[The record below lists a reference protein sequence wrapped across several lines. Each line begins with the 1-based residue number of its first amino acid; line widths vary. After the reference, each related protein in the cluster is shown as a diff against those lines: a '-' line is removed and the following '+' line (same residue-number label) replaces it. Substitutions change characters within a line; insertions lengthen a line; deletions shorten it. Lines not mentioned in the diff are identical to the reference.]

1 MQMKVKFVVDE
12 DFVNYYKPSMF
23 IGFPNC
29 SFKCDKE
36 NGNRICQ
43 NGRLAHE
50 PNIEID
56 PEELVDRF
64 IFNQISKAIVFG
76 GLEPLD
82 SYEDMLELIKAFRTY
97 TDADIV
103 IYTGYTEKELTDRID
118 EITQY
123 GNIVI
128 KYGRFIPGQQ
138 PHKDKV
144 LGVKL
149 ASSNQ
154 YAKRY
159 D

>member
-1 MQMKVKFVVDE
+1 MKVKFVVDE
-12 DFVNYYKPSMF
+12 DFVNYYRPALF
-23 IGFPNC
+23 IGFPKC

-36 NGNRICQ
+36 NGNKICQ
-43 NGRLAHE
+43 NGKLANE
-50 PNIEID
+50 PDIEVSID
-56 PEELVDRF
+56 DLIGRF
-64 IFNQISKAIVFG
+64 ILNSIPKAIVCG
-76 GLEPLD
+76 GLEPFD
-82 SYEDMLELIKAFRTY
+82 SYDDLLELVKQFRVY

-103 IYTGYTEKELTDRID
+103 IYTGYTEKELADRID

-123 GNIVI
+123 HNIVI

-149 ASSNQ
+149 ASNNQ

>member
-1 MQMKVKFVVDE
+1 MKVKFVVDE
-12 DFVNYYKPSMF
+12 DFVNYYRPAMF

-36 NGNRICQ
+36 NGNKICQ
-43 NGRLAHE
+43 NGGLAKE
-50 PNIEID
+50 PNIEVSID
-56 PEELVDRF
+56 DLVDRF
-64 IFNQISKAIVFG
+64 IVNPISKAIVCG

-82 SYEDMLELIKAFRTY
+82 SYDELIELIKKFRIY
-97 TDADIV
+97 TEADIV
-103 IYTGYTEKELTDRID
+103 IYTGYTEAELGNKIN
-118 EITQY
+118 ELASFH
-123 GNIVI
+123 NIVI
-128 KYGRFIPGQQ
+128 KFGRFIPNQQ
-138 PHKDKV
+138 AHQDKI